1 MTIFSKKASVIS
13 NFLTGLIQNV
23 ILKTLFWLNLKM
35 KKIVNAA
42 SLKMKVIQKKNYLK
56 LMIVNQLKSIKNRS
70 KTDSVHHQDRNT
82 FQKQKKQ
89 KKFKYISKVV

>member
-1 MTIFSKKASVIS
+1 
-13 NFLTGLIQNV
+13 
-23 ILKTLFWLNLKM
+23 
-35 KKIVNAA
+35 
-42 SLKMKVIQKKNYLK
+42 MKVIQKKNYLK

-70 KTDSVHHQDRNT
+70 KTDSVHHQDQNT